1 MGEMTDAH
9 VGVTV
14 ARSLPAPDDRDV
26 HLWRLNLGGEPPPAT
41 DAVLDANER
50 DRAARFVFPR
60 DRNRFLRAHHALKML
75 LGAYI
80 GVPPA
85 AVRVVREQHG
95 KPVLACRSFGFNL
108 SHSGDYG
115 LIAVSRVANV
125 GVDLEV
131 LQLPKDARRLA
142 ASVFSAPELESLA
155 RVSDEALDRAFFA
168 CWTRK
173 EAYLKALGVGLTLDP
188 ATVTVG
194 VERDSLRIETPE
206 RNAHQ
211 FVDVVSIADD
221 GKCAAALAV
230 VGGYSKMSIF
240 DYADPHYADNTKAND
255 TDYFVAPQ

>member
-1 MGEMTDAH
+1 MTDAH
-9 VGVTV
+9 VRVTET
-14 ARSLPAPDDRDV
+14 RSLPPLGERDV
-26 HLWRLNLGGEPPPAT
+26 HLWRVNLGGEPPPAAA
-41 DAVLDANER
+41 AVFDPHER

-60 DRNRFLRAHHALKML
+60 DRNRFLRAHHVLKIL
-75 LGAYI
+75 LGAYL

-85 AVRVVREQHG
+85 TVRVAREQHG

-194 VERDSLRIETPE
+194 IESGPLRIEAPE

-221 GKCAAALAV
+221 GKCAAAIAV

-240 DYADPHYADNTKAND
+240 DYADLHYADNTKTND

>member
-1 MGEMTDAH
+1 MGQMTDAH
-9 VGVTV
+9 IGFTV
-14 ARSLPAPDDRDV
+14 ARNLPPLGDRDV
-26 HLWRLNLGGEPPPAT
+26 HLWRVNLGGEPPHAM

-60 DRNRFLRAHHALKML
+60 DRNRFLRAHHALKIL
-75 LGAYI
+75 LGAYL
-80 GVPPA
+80 GVPPT
-85 AVRVVREQHG
+85 AVRVVREPHG

-108 SHSGDYG
+108 SHSDDYG
-115 LIAVSRVANV
+115 LIAVSCVANV

-142 ASVFSAPELESLA
+142 VSVFSAPELESLA
-155 RVSDEALDRAFFA
+155 GISDEALDRAFFT

-188 ATVTVG
+188 STVTVG
-194 VERDSLRIETPE
+194 LESGPLRIEAPA

-221 GKCAAALAV
+221 GKCAAAIAV
-230 VGGYSKMSIF
+230 VGGYSKLSIF
-240 DYADPHYADNTKAND
+240 DYAD
-255 TDYFVAPQ
+255 YFP